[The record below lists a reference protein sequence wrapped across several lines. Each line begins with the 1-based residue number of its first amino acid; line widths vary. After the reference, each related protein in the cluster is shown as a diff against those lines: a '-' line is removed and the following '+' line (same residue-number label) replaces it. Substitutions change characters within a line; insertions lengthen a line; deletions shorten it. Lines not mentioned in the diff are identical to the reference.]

1 MTLGHEKLD
10 AYRLSIEYVA
20 GVYEITRGSV
30 LECAAHG
37 RAGIDFDPDSDS
49 DLDGMDL
56 QPAQAGYAR
65 KLAPRC
71 ATFVRT
77 VVLVLSATVLVLVLE
92 RDRDDRTDF
101 RS

>member
-20 GVYEITRGSV
+20 WVFEIDLGSI

-49 DLDGMDL
+49 DLDAKEF
-56 QPAQAGYAR
+56 QQN
-65 KLAPRC
+65 KLN
-71 ATFVRT
+71 RT
-77 VVLVLSATVLVLVLE
+77 VVPLALRHRRLVKSLCVIPNLSHV
-92 RDRDDRTDF
+92 RDA
-101 RS
+101 S